1 MVDFPSVSYF
11 FSFGAN
17 YAKRFQRRPVHLMEN
32 TKLGS
37 QTFRPGRPPTIIG
50 HGSAAGYKESQGP
63 LGRHFDHTCKDDTFG
78 EKSWEMAES
87 QMQQLALDAALKRA
101 GLHTPDLDL
110 LLAKI
115 QALLRRTYEFGGEG
129 RLIQH
134 RGAVLDLDSA
144 SLTYGGRRAELT
156 KNEFGILR
164 ILMENRGRTVS
175 REDLMSR
182 LWQTDCYVDENTL
195 TVNVARLRRKLEG
208 LGLTDFILTKKGMG
222 YLVE

>member
-1 MVDFPSVSYF
+1 
-11 FSFGAN
+11 
-17 YAKRFQRRPVHLMEN
+17 MEN

-110 LLAKI
+110 LLAGD
-115 QALLRRTYEFGGEG
+115 LLNQCIGSSF
-129 RLIQH
+129 
-134 RGAVLDLDSA
+134 A
-144 SLTYGGRRAELT
+144 
-156 KNEFGILR
+156 
-164 ILMENRGRTVS
+164 
-175 REDLMSR
+175 
-182 LWQTDCYVDENTL
+182 
-195 TVNVARLRRKLEG
+195 AR
-208 LGLTDFILTKKGMG
+208 
-222 YLVE
+222 